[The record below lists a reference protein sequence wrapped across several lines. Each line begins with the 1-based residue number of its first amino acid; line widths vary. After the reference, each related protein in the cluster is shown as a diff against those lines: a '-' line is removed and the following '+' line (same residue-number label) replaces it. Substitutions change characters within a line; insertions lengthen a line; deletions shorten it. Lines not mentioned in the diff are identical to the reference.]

1 MKNNPLTRRLPC
13 MLCRR
18 RREKRYQGVF
28 DPLSRPLFP
37 PCALGCAQRYLYSV
51 PQGSSKKATE
61 TEAEPADSTIAKKA
75 SKKLGQSVERKA
87 SLAAIAMEE
96 QAASDSAGNGVDEVA
111 KEPSEAQPKP
121 CKEPEPS
128 KEKKKGGCCVVQ

>member
-1 MKNNPLTRRLPC
+1 
-13 MLCRR
+13 
-18 RREKRYQGVF
+18 
-28 DPLSRPLFP
+28 
-37 PCALGCAQRYLYSV
+37 
-51 PQGSSKKATE
+51 
-61 TEAEPADSTIAKKA
+61 
-75 SKKLGQSVERKA
+75 VERKA